1 MSKKVKQI
9 LHGPKQVQRLSYD
22 KKKWQKTPTVVLLT
36 ILNYWPTVLRRMI
49 EPRKGG
55 LTFES
60 VDENPV
66 V

>member
-1 MSKKVKQI
+1 MT
-9 LHGPKQVQRLSYD
+9 

>member
-1 MSKKVKQI
+1 
-9 LHGPKQVQRLSYD
+9 
-22 KKKWQKTPTVVLLT
+22 
-36 ILNYWPTVLRRMI
+36 MI

-66 V
+66 VWSFKWNLSGTEYFYIML

>member
-22 KKKWQKTPTVVLLT
+22 KKKMAEDSYSSTSDYFKLIGP
-36 ILNYWPTVLRRMI
+36 LRRMI

>member
-1 MSKKVKQI
+1 MGQNRSNDC
-9 LHGPKQVQRLSYD
+9 LMT